1 MSEESESPTDT
12 SNPDDER
19 SAAGDPTRPARREV
33 LKGAATLATAM
44 ALGGEASAQ
53 DLKNAPPSASDG
65 RVTLTLQQMDISVQP
80 VGKPF
85 DVTLSIRRDWSGNV
99 EIDIPT
105 IEQVFNSSKD
115 SPNFARTDFP
125 TLIPTPPA
133 GDKPSPV
140 PYPKLP
146 DNYPLGGFIDT
157 VDNPIPAK
165 FRPASGVPIKF
176 VVKSKSS
183 HPEVRYLGLI
193 DHQGRLQFSALDD
206 YPLEIGQF
214 ATAPARVTYRIGKI
228 PEVDIRNIQISSGPS
243 NAAKWNPSDFPNDP
257 RGIHFDF
264 GDYDDAQKGFSNE
277 IYHALWADNSATLPY
292 NSNDQAYKSYALAKI
307 SVRDFGKTV
316 EKLSLLNLSREP
328 GGEELDP
335 NVTYAE
341 GGLAIDPTNRMNL
354 AAVYQQRK
362 TIKTVTGF
370 VLSRSFN
377 GGETWT
383 RKRIGLA
390 SPDDPNKP
398 LDPNI
403 PLGSSDIHLAF
414 DRFGGL
420 WISYLH
426 GQQASTPAGFE
437 GGPVPL
443 VYSEDKGNTFRHVVS
458 QRALTQDE
466 IPSDLWPFSVGLDYT
481 YLTIGPDATDPR
493 YDTVWMSIGDAL
505 DGYAP
510 NEYQQR
516 IWGLRVKG
524 LGVPNIDLASLKK
537 YVVPASHQAGFSAMD
552 VGPNGEVVAALRQT
566 NVKGTFLEQI
576 QNNNRLWINVLEH
589 GLADDAFSEK
599 REFALTALGSG
610 VNFPPTP
617 HNNYLSTGTSMIAID
632 RSHRHRGRIY
642 AVYCNRPGVYSHATK
657 PYLTWS
663 DDKGLTWSNPIMVS
677 TDNSA
682 STATRANIAVDAETG
697 VVAVSWFDARNSPDN
712 TEVDRYATFL
722 DPRELT

>member
-1 MSEESESPTDT
+1 MTEESEFPTDGADADVSQST
-12 SNPDDER
+12 AD
-19 SAAGDPTRPARREV
+19 DPTRPARRQV
-33 LKGAATLATAM
+33 LKGAATLATAI

-53 DLKNAPPSASDG
+53 NLENAPPSASDG

-85 DVTLSIRRDWSGNV
+85 DVTLSIRRDSSGNV
-99 EIDIPT
+99 EIDIPI

-125 TLIPTPPA
+125 TLIPAPPA

-176 VVKSKSS
+176 VVKSKS
-183 HPEVRYLGLI
+183 HPEVRYLGLV
-193 DHQGRLQFSALDD
+193 DQQGRLQFSALDD
-206 YPLEIGQF
+206 YPLEVGRF
-214 ATAPARVTYRIGKI
+214 TTAPARVTYRIGKI
-228 PEVDIRNIQISSGPS
+228 PQVDIRNLQISSGPS
-243 NAAKWNPSDFPNDP
+243 NAAKWNPKDFSDP

-264 GDYDDAQKGFSNE
+264 GDYDDAQKGFSDG
-277 IYHALWADNSATLPY
+277 IYHVSWADNSAALPY

-390 SPDDPNKP
+390 RPDNPDQP

-426 GQQASTPAGFE
+426 GEQASTPAGFE

-443 VYSEDKGNTFRHVVS
+443 IYSEDKGNTFHHVVS
-458 QRALTQDE
+458 QLALTKDE
-466 IPSDLWPFSVGLDYT
+466 VPPELWPFSVGLDYT

-493 YDTVWMSIGDAL
+493 YETVWMSIGDAL

-510 NEYQQR
+510 NEYQ
-516 IWGLRVKG
+516 
-524 LGVPNIDLASLKK
+524 
-537 YVVPASHQAGFSAMD
+537 
-552 VGPNGEVVAALRQT
+552 
-566 NVKGTFLEQI
+566 
-576 QNNNRLWINVLEH
+576 
-589 GLADDAFSEK
+589 
-599 REFALTALGSG
+599 REFG
-610 VNFPPTP
+610 VC
-617 HNNYLSTGTSMIAID
+617 A
-632 RSHRHRGRIY
+632 
-642 AVYCNRPGVYSHATK
+642 
-657 PYLTWS
+657 
-663 DDKGLTWSNPIMVS
+663 
-677 TDNSA
+677 
-682 STATRANIAVDAETG
+682 
-697 VVAVSWFDARNSPDN
+697 
-712 TEVDRYATFL
+712 
-722 DPRELT
+722 

>member
-1 MSEESESPTDT
+1 MTEESASPTNT

-53 DLKNAPPSASDG
+53 DLNNAPPSASDG
-65 RVTLTLQQMDISVQP
+65 RVTVTLQQMDISVQP

-176 VVKSKSS
+176 DVKSKSS

>member
-1 MSEESESPTDT
+1 MTEESASPTNT

-53 DLKNAPPSASDG
+53 DLNNAPPSASDG
-65 RVTLTLQQMDISVQP
+65 RVTVTLQQMDISVQP

-243 NAAKWNPSDFPNDP
+243 NAEKWNPSDFPNDP

-632 RSHRHRGRIY
+632 KSHRHRGRIY

>member
-1 MSEESESPTDT
+1 MSEDSESPTDT

-33 LKGAATLATAM
+33 LKSAATLATAI

-53 DLKNAPPSASDG
+53 DLKTATTPAG
-65 RVTLTLQQMDISVQP
+65 GHKVTLTLQQMDISVQP

-85 DVTLSIRRDWSGNV
+85 GVTVSIRRDWSGNV

-125 TLIPTPPA
+125 TLIPAPPA
-133 GDKPSPV
+133 GDKASPV
-140 PYPKLP
+140 SYPKLP

-157 VDNPIPAK
+157 VDNPIPAE

-176 VVKSKSS
+176 VVKSKS

-206 YPLEIGQF
+206 YPLEVGQF
-214 ATAPARVTYRIGKI
+214 ATAPARVAYRIGKI
-228 PEVDIRNIQISSGPS
+228 PQVDIRNIQISSGPS
-243 NAAKWNPSDFPNDP
+243 NAAKWNPNDFPDP
-257 RGIHFDF
+257 DARRGIHFDF
-264 GDYDDAQKGFSNE
+264 GDYDDAQKGFFNG

-292 NSNDQAYKSYALAKI
+292 NSKDQAFKSYAMAKI
-307 SVRDFGKTV
+307 SVRDFGKTI
-316 EKLSLLNLSREP
+316 EKLSLVNLSREP
-328 GGEELDP
+328 GDEELDP
-335 NVTYAE
+335 AVTYAE

-362 TIKTVTGF
+362 KAVTGF

-377 GGETWT
+377 GGGTWT

-390 SPDDPNKP
+390 SPYDPNQP

-426 GQQASTPAGFE
+426 GQFTSTPAGFE

-443 VYSEDKGNTFRHVVS
+443 IYSEDKGETFHHVVS
-458 QRALTQDE
+458 QLALTQDE
-466 IPSDLWPFSVGLDYT
+466 IPPDLWPFSVGLDYT

-493 YDTVWMSIGDAL
+493 YETVWMSIGDAL

-516 IWGLRVKG
+516 VWGLRVKG
-524 LGVPNIDLASLKK
+524 LGASNIDLPSLKK
-537 YVVPASHQAGFSAMD
+537 YVVPASHQAGFSSMD

-576 QNNNRLWINVLEH
+576 QNNNRLWVNVLER
-589 GLADDAFSEK
+589 GLAEDVFSEK

-632 RSHRHRGRIY
+632 KSHQHRGRIY
-642 AVYCNRPGVYSHATK
+642 AVYCNRPGIYSHATK

-663 DDKGLTWSNPIMVS
+663 DDRGITWSNPVMVS
-677 TDNSA
+677 TDESA
-682 STATRANIAVDAETG
+682 ATATRANIAVDAKTG
-697 VVAVSWFDARNSPDN
+697 VVAVSWFDARHSPDN
-712 TEVDRYATFL
+712 TEVDRYGAFL
-722 DPRELT
+722 DPRELS

>member
-1 MSEESESPTDT
+1 MTEESASPTNT

-53 DLKNAPPSASDG
+53 DLNNAPPSASDG
-65 RVTLTLQQMDISVQP
+65 RVTVTLQQMDISVQP

-537 YVVPASHQAGFSAMD
+537 YVVPASHQAGFSSMD

>member
-1 MSEESESPTDT
+1 MTEESEFPTDGADADVSQST
-12 SNPDDER
+12 AD
-19 SAAGDPTRPARREV
+19 DPTRPARRQV
-33 LKGAATLATAM
+33 LKGAATLATAI

-53 DLKNAPPSASDG
+53 NLENAPPSASDG

-85 DVTLSIRRDWSGNV
+85 DLTLSIRRDSSGNV
-99 EIDIPT
+99 EIDIPI

-125 TLIPTPPA
+125 TLIPAPPA

-176 VVKSKSS
+176 VVKSKS
-183 HPEVRYLGLI
+183 HPEVRYLGLV

-206 YPLEIGQF
+206 YPLEVGRF

-228 PEVDIRNIQISSGPS
+228 PQVDIRNLQISSGPS
-243 NAAKWNPSDFPNDP
+243 NAAKWNPKDFSDP

-264 GDYDDAQKGFSNE
+264 GDYDDAQKGFSDG
-277 IYHALWADNSATLPY
+277 IYHVSWADNSAALPY

-370 VLSRSFN
+370 VLSRSFD

-390 SPDDPNKP
+390 RPDDPDQP

-426 GQQASTPAGFE
+426 GEQASTPAGFE

-443 VYSEDKGNTFRHVVS
+443 IYSEDKGNTFHHVVS
-458 QRALTQDE
+458 QLALTKDE
-466 IPSDLWPFSVGLDYT
+466 VPPELWPFSVGLDYT

-493 YDTVWMSIGDAL
+493 YETVWMSIGDAL

-524 LGVPNIDLASLKK
+524 LGVSNIDLPSLKK
-537 YVVPASHQAGFSAMD
+537 YVVPASHQAGFSSMD

-576 QNNNRLWINVLEH
+576 QNNNRLWVNVLEH
-589 GLADDAFSEK
+589 GLADDAFSER

-632 RSHRHRGRIY
+632 KSHHHRGRIY
-642 AVYCNRPGVYSHATK
+642 AVYCNRPGIYSHATK

-663 DDKGLTWSNPIMVS
+663 DDKGITWSNPVLVS
-677 TDNSA
+677 TDESA
-682 STATRANIAVDAETG
+682 ATATRANIAVDAKTG
-697 VVAVSWFDARNSPDN
+697 VVAVSWFDARHSPDN
-712 TEVDRYATFL
+712 TEMHRYAAFL